1 MVFFDLES
9 AGNVLYKL
17 EAAKIERGSIKRY
30 FCVFTNCEMSDR
42 LREITGITEEQTE
55 SGVTEE
61 EAVTRFMAF
70 LQECGAVGK
79 CREVSGGVDF
89 LTVECAGFGVCAQL
103 QKILFRHG
111 IRIAFLKKQFC
122 GDLYIYAK
130 TYCNHLPVK
139 SLRLYTLCRHFGI
152 KSTGLICLYFLS
164 EKLQEER
171 YKNIDAEQCEALR
184 KKLLSEAEK
193 QDVLSKIPDR
203 VSADLARMMIFDV
216 GIFRITVINLYEN
229 SKNRGYASDDW
240 RRVISGTEKEVVA
253 RKGAEGRILF
263 EKNLPE
269 NLYIVYPTELTYRIL
284 DGEGRVGANLIEISY
299 KRNKILLESGTE
311 LEATEYGRQMREA
324 VFRNRYDACLIT
336 HYHSDHAGMMERIQ
350 IKTATY
356 IGPQAKKILQ
366 ATTRNR
372 YKNVHGYCGKFAV
385 GEITVTPFLCDHSAL
400 DSYMLLFEAGGRSL
414 LYTGD
419 FRAHGRKNF
428 DKLLLSLPKVDVLIC
443 EHTNGDG
450 IKQWSEQALEKKFTQ
465 NMRGEQDVYVVTS
478 ATNFDRIVTVY
489 KACLRTKRVLIVD
502 KIQAKILNTIGGSIP
517 HPRSHKNIKVIG
529 EKGYALADLAAR
541 NAPYAMLVRS
551 SMGQEVDFLLE
562 KRKNAQCIYSMWK
575 GYQEKEDMK
584 KFLELFQK
592 REIELKVI
600 HTSGHADGSAIR
612 MLIDR
617 IQPQEIKFVHEGN
630 IG

>member
-1 MVFFDLES
+1 M
-9 AGNVLYKL
+9 
-17 EAAKIERGSIKRY
+17 
-30 FCVFTNCEMSDR
+30 
-42 LREITGITEEQTE
+42 
-55 SGVTEE
+55 
-61 EAVTRFMAF
+61 
-70 LQECGAVGK
+70 
-79 CREVSGGVDF
+79 
-89 LTVECAGFGVCAQL
+89 
-103 QKILFRHG
+103 
-111 IRIAFLKKQFC
+111 
-122 GDLYIYAK
+122 
-130 TYCNHLPVK
+130 
-139 SLRLYTLCRHFGI
+139 
-152 KSTGLICLYFLS
+152 
-164 EKLQEER
+164 
-171 YKNIDAEQCEALR
+171 
-184 KKLLSEAEK
+184 
-193 QDVLSKIPDR
+193 
-203 VSADLARMMIFDV
+203 
-216 GIFRITVINLYEN
+216 
-229 SKNRGYASDDW
+229 
-240 RRVISGTEKEVVA
+240 
-253 RKGAEGRILF
+253 
-263 EKNLPE
+263 
-269 NLYIVYPTELTYRIL
+269 
-284 DGEGRVGANLIEISY
+284 
-299 KRNKILLESGTE
+299 
-311 LEATEYGRQMREA
+311 
-324 VFRNRYDACLIT
+324 
-336 HYHSDHAGMMERIQ
+336 Q

-356 IGPQAKKILQ
+356 IGSQAKKILQ
-366 ATTRNR
+366 VTTRNR
-372 YKNVHGYCGKFAV
+372 YKNVHEYRGKFAI

-450 IKQWSEQALEKKFTQ
+450 IKQWSEQALEKIFTQ

-551 SMGQEVDFLLE
+551 SIGQEVDFLLE

-584 KFLELFQK
+584 ILLELFQK
-592 REIELKVI
+592 REIEIKVI

-617 IQPQEIKFVHEGN
+617 IQPQEIKFVHGEN
-630 IG
+630 IK

>member
-1 MVFFDLES
+1 MIYFDLES
-9 AGNVLYKL
+9 HLGTLYKI
-17 EAAKIERGSIKRY
+17 EAIFWENGKPKDKFFA
-30 FCVFTNCEMSDR
+30 VTNADMPDAVR
-42 LREITGITEEQTE
+42 RITGITHEQSLTGTDE
-55 SGVTEE
+55 RETVF
-61 EAVTRFMAF
+61 AFWNF
-70 LQECGAVGK
+70 LQRNHAVATQKIVVNGK
-79 CREVSGGVDF
+79 EYHKISCIGYGVSRE
-89 LTVECAGFGVCAQL
+89 L
-103 QKILFRHG
+103 QKIFLRFG
-111 IRIAFLKKQFC
+111 IRLVFDNEER
-122 GDLYIYAK
+122 GDLYEYAK
-130 TYCNHLPVK
+130 TYCNHLPLKSFRQSVMNRYFSIQERELK
-139 SLRLYTLCRHFGI
+139 SLPLLHTALIREATRQITEEECERLVNRLTNLSAKDEDLLRSCERIGFDLFRI
-152 KSTGLICLYFLS
+152 FTIS
-164 EKLQEER
+164 EKRFAVTLSFLFER
-171 YKNIDAEQCEALR
+171 TKTRPYAE
-184 KKLLSEAEK
+184 
-193 QDVLSKIPDR
+193 
-203 VSADLARMMIFDV
+203 
-216 GIFRITVINLYEN
+216 
-229 SKNRGYASDDW
+229 DDW
-240 RRVISGTEKEVVA
+240 RRIVA
-253 RKGAEGRILF
+253 NIETRVKRSDSAQMMQRF
-263 EKNLPE
+263 ENSLPE
-269 NLYIVYPTELTYRIL
+269 QIQAIYPLELSYKIL

-299 KRNKILLESGTE
+299 KRNKILLECGTE

-336 HYHSDHAGMMERIQ
+336 HYHSDHAGMMERMQ

-356 IGPQAKKILQ
+356 IGSQAKKILQ
-366 ATTRNR
+366 VTTHNR
-372 YKNVHGYCGKFAV
+372 YKNVHEYRGKFAI

-450 IKQWSEQALEKKFTQ
+450 IKQWSEQALEKIFTQ

-551 SMGQEVDFLLE
+551 SIGQEVDFLLG

-584 KFLELFQK
+584 ILLELFQK
-592 REIELKVI
+592 REIEIKVI

-617 IQPQEIKFVHEGN
+617 IQPQEIKFVHGEN
-630 IG
+630 IK